1 MRKALIGVMGLG
13 LLALL
18 AAAALDERERAFTLG
33 LPPVRIAAELTPGER
48 ACHRGIDVPAS
59 FSRVRL
65 ATSSFGRTG
74 PALTV
79 TAGNAR
85 GTVPA
90 GYPDNS
96 TVEVRVGEVAAG
108 ERIDVCVTNDG
119 DHRVALYGS
128 PTDTSH
134 DHIFDE
140 DLTPEIGVTF
150 LREEP
155 RSMLALVPDAFERAA
170 LFRPAWVGAWT
181 FWVLLG
187 LVVAG
192 LPLLLMAAYRSAV
205 IDSTSASDLAGSTRS
220 WRASRC
226 SSSATR

>member
-13 LLALL
+13 LLPPPAG
-18 AAAALDERERAFTLG
+18 AAREGGGRASPLG

-96 TVEVRVGEVAAG
+96 TVEVRVGEVPAG

-128 PTDTSH
+128 PPDTPP
-134 DHIFDE
+134 DHLGDPE
-140 DLTPEIGVTF
+140 LTPEIGLTF
-150 LREEP
+150 VREE
-155 RSMLALVPDAFERAA
+155 
-170 LFRPAWVGAWT
+170 
-181 FWVLLG
+181 
-187 LVVAG
+187 
-192 LPLLLMAAYRSAV
+192 
-205 IDSTSASDLAGSTRS
+205 
-220 WRASRC
+220 
-226 SSSATR
+226 